1 MADYAKI
8 LAQNVK
14 ATRKALDLSQEALA
28 LETDIDRTYISGIER
43 AKRNPSLE
51 LIVKLAK
58 RLKTTP
64 GKLLTPTDWSGQ
76 ALEISSGTT
85 YRDSQNEWSGCGTMP
100 AWAKAPGR
108 YARELTV

>member
-8 LAQNVK
+8 LAGNVK
-14 ATRKALDLSQEALA
+14 AARKALDLSQEALA

-43 AKRNPSLE
+43 AKRNPSLD

-64 GKLLTPTDWSGQ
+64 GKLLTP
-76 ALEISSGTT
+76 
-85 YRDSQNEWSGCGTMP
+85 
-100 AWAKAPGR
+100 PG
-108 YARELTV
+108 

>member
-14 ATRKALDLSQEALA
+14 AARTALHLSQEALA
-28 LETDIDRTYISGIER
+28 LEANIDRTYISGIER

-64 GKLLTPTDWSGQ
+64 GKLLTPTD
-76 ALEISSGTT
+76 
-85 YRDSQNEWSGCGTMP
+85 
-100 AWAKAPGR
+100 
-108 YARELTV
+108 

>member
-1 MADYAKI
+1 MPHGVMADYAKI

-64 GKLLTPTDWSGQ
+64 GKLLTPTD
-76 ALEISSGTT
+76 
-85 YRDSQNEWSGCGTMP
+85 
-100 AWAKAPGR
+100 
-108 YARELTV
+108 